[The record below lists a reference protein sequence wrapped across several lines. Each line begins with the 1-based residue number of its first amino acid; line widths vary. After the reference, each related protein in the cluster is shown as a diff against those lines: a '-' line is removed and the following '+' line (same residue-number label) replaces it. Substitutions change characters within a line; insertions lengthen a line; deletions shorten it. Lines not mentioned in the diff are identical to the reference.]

1 MKVGIYTI
9 HACNNFGALL
19 QAYAT
24 AHFLNSHNIDAEI
37 VNVESKA
44 EENGMRYKHPWNG
57 LKNVLLNIFSY
68 TPAVLAKKKNLM
80 AFRKLLPLSERFLS
94 QQEYI
99 DNPIKY
105 DVHLVGSDQ
114 VWNVEGGVKNAFF
127 FLPFLDNSDNCMSFA
142 SSFGNLKAARSQ
154 RAEIV
159 KYLGKFKYRSVRETD
174 AAHFLTSECNLPTE
188 NVLDPTFLLDAND
201 WEQITEKQAIFKG
214 KYILYY
220 GFDTSEFCADAIRLL
235 KKKLGLP
242 VVGVSVS
249 LHSPYSF
256 DCFYQQAGPREF
268 LNLIKN
274 ATLILTSSFHGMAL
288 SLNFRKDFI
297 VLQHGTR
304 MSRMESLLS
313 NFNLK
318 NRLVHNFDTLDDL
331 VKYNLHVNYS
341 GCEKTI
347 TEKVDYSRKWLV
359 KHILN
364 QQDE

>member
-24 AHFLNSHNIDAEI
+24 AHFLNLHNIDAEI

-44 EENGMRYKHPWNG
+44 EENGMLYKHPWKG
-57 LKNVLLNIFSY
+57 LKNVLLNLFAY
-68 TPAVLAKKKNLM
+68 TPAVLAKKKNFM

-99 DNPIKY
+99 YNPINY

-114 VWNVEGGVKNAFF
+114 VWNVEGGFENTFF
-127 FLPFLDNSDNCMSFA
+127 FLPFLDSSDNCMSFA
-142 SSFGNLKAARSQ
+142 SSFGNLEAAKNQ

-159 KYLGKFKYRSVRETD
+159 KFLEKFKYRSVRETD
-174 AAHFLTSECNLPTE
+174 AACFLTSECNLPTDS
-188 NVLDPTFLLDAND
+188 VLDPTFLLDAQE
-201 WEQITEKQAIFKG
+201 WEQIMEKQAIFKG

-220 GFDTSEFCADAIRLL
+220 GFDTSDFCAEAIRLL
-235 KKKLGLP
+235 KKKLGIP
-242 VVGVSVS
+242 VVGISVS

-268 LNLIKN
+268 LNFIKN
-274 ATLILTSSFHGMAL
+274 ASVILTSSFHGMAL
-288 SLNFRKDFI
+288 SIIFRKDFV
-297 VLQHGTR
+297 VLKHGTR
-304 MSRMESLLS
+304 MSRMESLLT

-318 NRLVHNFDTLDDL
+318 NRLVYNIETLNDL
-331 VKYNLHVNYS
+331 VNHNLHINYS
-341 GCEKTI
+341 DCENTI
-347 TEKVDYSRKWLV
+347 SEKVDYSRKWLV
-359 KHILN
+359 KHILKRRN
-364 QQDE
+364 E